1 MCNGSTSDSGSD
13 CGGSNPP
20 WGTQKGLTFYR
31 SAFFIK
37 KNGSIEYRF
46 SSSPSQGGE
55 TGSTPVGAIQKNK
68 AKRHLFWMSFFLCL
82 KKQKGVEP
90 RSERADRRKGA
101 KDGTESERRRPGGSK
116 HDVCDRRASTPVGA
130 NNKAKRHLFGC
141 LFLCLKKQKGV
152 EPRSERADRRKGA
165 G

>member
-1 MCNGSTSDSGSD
+1 MVALQILVLTVGVRILLGELK
-13 CGGSNPP
+13 
-20 WGTQKGLTFYR
+20 KGWLFTGQLFLL
-31 SAFFIK
+31 K

-55 TGSTPVGAIQKNK
+55 TGSTPVGANNK
-68 AKRHLFWMSFFLCL
+68 TKLKDIFLDVFFLCL

-116 HDVCDRRASTPVGA
+116 HDVCDWRASTPVGA
-130 NNKAKRHLFGC
+130 IQ
-141 LFLCLKKQKGV
+141 KKQ
-152 EPRSERADRRKGA
+152 S
-165 G
+165 